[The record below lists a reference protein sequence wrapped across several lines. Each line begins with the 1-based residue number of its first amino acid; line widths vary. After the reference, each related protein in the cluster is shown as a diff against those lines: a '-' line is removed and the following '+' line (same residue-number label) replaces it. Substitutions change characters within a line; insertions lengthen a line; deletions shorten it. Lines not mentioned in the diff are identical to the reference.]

1 MKNLVRILGLISL
14 IFGGS
19 LSSSYAQ
26 QPKIEID
33 AETKVV
39 DSIQANE
46 INYAEMSRQLS
57 RMEGMLKNGQ
67 PMSDTL
73 SEDVKLLSN
82 ARTKLLDAKK
92 SNEKELEFVQRRI
105 EALGPEPTDGSQ
117 EIEVIAQ
124 KRKEFNEEAAY
135 QKGQIAE
142 VDVLLAKIDELDT
155 LIINVRNT
163 ELLGN
168 LLNYQQPLIYPGNFL
183 HSTTLFVEFMVD
195 IIKSPLNWYQGLN
208 EDQKN
213 FVHSN
218 IIPVFLVALLSLWL
232 GIYLRL
238 FIMRHFGYRK
248 DIEHPRYGR
257 KVIAAIFV
265 AIAYGVI
272 PATIIAGFMLWMYST
287 QVMTTGF
294 FGIVINSFLFYTLL
308 VILARAVS
316 RVFFAPYNEK
326 WRLINVETD
335 KAKRMTSALY
345 FTVFMFGLCGF
356 LLHVATISNY
366 SVDLTNYIRACS
378 NAVKG
383 ICIILLV
390 KRYLWDGIEEKDL
403 DDDETPAPAPTPE
416 AAEEEAQVNRAFK
429 ITVSTVLFVIL
440 TFGMSLFGYARL
452 SSFIF
457 DRFLITIICV
467 GALFVVRKVL
477 SEFLHRILLLR
488 FWVKTFKLRRKIV
501 SKIDFWSNLVID
513 PLFILF
519 GIFMVLSIWGVSTD
533 ILLQSAKKILLGFK
547 VGEVEISPL
556 AIIMGLVAFF
566 IALAVVKAMRVRL
579 VNNVLA
585 KMDIDDG
592 IRHSLASGFGF
603 VGFIIAAMIAII
615 VMGGNLSNLALIAS
629 ALSVGIGFGL
639 QNVINNF
646 VSGIIILFERP
657 IKVGD
662 WVIVSGEEG
671 QVKQINIRSTEIE
684 TFKKSSIII
693 PNATLLSSS
702 VTNLTHA
709 NNWSRQSV
717 SIGVA
722 YGSDVKRVTEILLEI
737 AAKNKYVLK
746 NPAPYVLFK
755 DFGANSLDFELRCYT
770 NNIWQGWK
778 IPSDIRYEINERF
791 IEEGIEI
798 PFPQMVVHSGE
809 KVAQENQFYAKRHEE
824 MLKEQAPSTPK
835 TKKIAE
841 NEK

>member
-1 MKNLVRILGLISL
+1 MNKLVRILGVASL
-14 IFGGS
+14 FLG
-19 LSSSYAQ
+19 LSASVSHAET
-26 QPKIEID
+26 PKLEID

-46 INYAEMSRQLS
+46 INYVEMSRQLG

-67 PMSDTL
+67 SMSETL
-73 SEDVKLLSN
+73 SDDVKFLSST
-82 ARTKLLDAKK
+82 RTKLMEAKK
-92 SNEKELEFVQRRI
+92 RNEKELEFVQRRI
-105 EALGPEPTDGSQ
+105 DALGPEPTDGSQ
-117 EIEVIAQ
+117 EIDIIAQ
-124 KRKEFNEEAAY
+124 KRKEFNEEASY

-155 LIINVRNT
+155 VIINVRNT

-168 LLNYQQPLIYPGNFL
+168 LLNYQQPLIYPSNFL
-183 HSTTLFVEFMVD
+183 HSTTLFVEYMVD
-195 IIKSPLNWYQGLN
+195 IIKSPINWYQGLN
-208 EDQKN
+208 EDQKS

-218 IIPVFLVALLSLWL
+218 IIPVLLVALLSLWL

-238 FIMRHFGYRK
+238 FIMKHFGYRK

-257 KVIAAIFV
+257 KVVAAIFV

-294 FGIVINSFLFYTLL
+294 FGIVLNSFLFYTLL

-326 WRLINVETD
+326 WRLINVDTD

-366 SVDLTNYIRACS
+366 SVDLNNYIRACA

-390 KRYLWDGIEEKDL
+390 KRYLWDELEDKDE
-403 DDDETPAPAPTPE
+403 DDDEEPSSSSTDSTDDD
-416 AAEEEAQVNRAFK
+416 AQVNMAFK
-429 ITVSTVLFVIL
+429 ITFSTVLFVIV
-440 TFGMSLFGYARL
+440 TFGLSLFGYARL
-452 SSFIF
+452 STFIF
-457 DRFLITIICV
+457 DRFLLTIIGI
-467 GALFVVRKVL
+467 GALLVLRKVL

-501 SKIDFWSNLVID
+501 SKIDFWSNLIID

-533 ILLQSAKKILLGFK
+533 ILLQSTKKILVGFK

-556 AIIMGLVAFF
+556 AIIMGFVAFF
-566 IALAVVKAMRVRL
+566 IALAVVKAMRIRL

-603 VGFIIAAMIAII
+603 VGFIIAAIIAII

-662 WVIVSGEEG
+662 WVMVSGEEG

-709 NNWSRQSV
+709 NNWSRQSI

-737 AAKNKYVLK
+737 ASKHKYVLK

-755 DFGANSLDFELRCYT
+755 DFGASSLDFELRCYT

-798 PFPQMVVHSGE
+798 PFQQVVVHSGE
-809 KVAQENQFYAKRHEE
+809 KVAQENQFYAKKREE
-824 MLKEQAPSTPK
+824 MKQEQANQK
-835 TKKIAE
+835 AKEKKIAE
-841 NEK
+841 KDK

>member
-1 MKNLVRILGLISL
+1 MNKFVRILVFALILSGVN
-14 IFGGS
+14 FGQG
-19 LSSSYAQ
+19 YAKQ
-26 QPKIEID
+26 QKIEID

-39 DSIQANE
+39 DSIQSNE
-46 INYAEMSRQLS
+46 VNYADLSRQLG

-67 PMSDTL
+67 PLSETL
-73 SEDVKLLSN
+73 SEDVKFLS
-82 ARTKLLDAKK
+82 ATRTKLLDSKK
-92 SNEKELEFVQRRI
+92 NNEKELEFVQKRI

-124 KRKEFNEEAAY
+124 KRKEFNEEATY
-135 QKGQIAE
+135 QKGKIAE

-155 LIINVRNT
+155 LIINVRNS

-168 LLNYQQPLIYPGNFL
+168 LLNYQQPLIYPSNFF
-183 HSTTLFVEFMVD
+183 HSTTLFVEYTVD
-195 IIKSPLNWYQGLN
+195 ILKSPLNWYQSLN

-218 IIPVFLVALLSLWL
+218 IIPILLVALLSLWL

-238 FIMRHFGYRK
+238 FIMKHFGYRK

-257 KVIAAIFV
+257 KLVAAIFV

-294 FGIVINSFLFYTLL
+294 FGIVLNSFLFYTLL

-316 RVFFAPYNEK
+316 RVIFAPYNEK
-326 WRLINVETD
+326 WRLINVDTD

-366 SVDLTNYIRACS
+366 SVDLINYIRACA
-378 NAVKG
+378 NAIKG
-383 ICIILLV
+383 ICIVLLV
-390 KRYLWDGIEEKDL
+390 KRYLWDGLEEKDTEEDTEATL
-403 DDDETPAPAPTPE
+403 TTAETS
-416 AAEEEAQVNRAFK
+416 EEDAQVNTAFK
-429 ITVSTVLFVIL
+429 ITFSTVLFVVI

-452 SSFIF
+452 SAFIF
-457 DRFLITIICV
+457 DRFLLTVIGIGILLV
-467 GALFVVRKVL
+467 MRKVL

-513 PLFILF
+513 PLFVLF

-556 AIIMGLVAFF
+556 AIMMGLVSFF
-566 IALAVVKAMRVRL
+566 IALAVVKAMRIRL

-603 VGFIIAAMIAII
+603 VGFIIAAIIAII

-709 NNWSRQSV
+709 NNWSRQAIN
-717 SIGVA
+717 IGVA

-737 AAKNKYVLK
+737 ASKHKYVLK

-755 DFGANSLDFELRCYT
+755 DFGPSSLDFELRCYT
-770 NNIWQGWK
+770 NNIWQGWR

-798 PFPQMVVHSGE
+798 PFQQVVVHSGE
-809 KVAQENQFYAKRHEE
+809 KVAQENQFYAKKREIE
-824 MLKEQAPSTPK
+824 KGGTSSGKA
-835 TKKIAE
+835 KKIAE

>member
-1 MKNLVRILGLISL
+1 MNKLVRILGLASL
-14 IFGGS
+14 FLGLSAS
-19 LSSSYAQ
+19 LSHAETQ
-26 QPKIEID
+26 KLEID

-46 INYAEMSRQLS
+46 INYMEMSRQLG

-67 PMSDTL
+67 SMSDTL
-73 SEDVKLLSN
+73 SDDVRFLSN
-82 ARTKLLDAKK
+82 TRTKLIEAKK
-92 SNEKELEFVQRRI
+92 RNEKELEFVQRRI
-105 EALGPEPTDGSQ
+105 DALGPEPSDGSQ
-117 EIEVIAQ
+117 EIDIIAQ
-124 KRKEFNEEAAY
+124 KRKEFNEEASY

-168 LLNYQQPLIYPGNFL
+168 LLNYQQPLIYPSNFL
-183 HSTTLFVEFMVD
+183 HSTTLFVEYMVD
-195 IIKSPLNWYQGLN
+195 IIKSPINWYQGLN
-208 EDQKN
+208 EDQKS

-218 IIPVFLVALLSLWL
+218 IIPVLLVALLSLWL

-238 FIMRHFGYRK
+238 FIMKHFGYRK

-257 KVIAAIFV
+257 KVVAAIFV

-287 QVMTTGF
+287 KVMTTGF
-294 FGIVINSFLFYTLL
+294 FGIVLNSFLFYTLL

-326 WRLINVETD
+326 WRLINVDTD

-366 SVDLTNYIRACS
+366 SVDLNNYIRACA
-378 NAVKG
+378 NAIKG

-390 KRYLWDGIEEKDL
+390 KRYLWDELEDKDE
-403 DDDETPAPAPTPE
+403 DDDEEPSSSSTDSTDDD
-416 AAEEEAQVNRAFK
+416 AQVNMAFK
-429 ITVSTVLFVIL
+429 ITFSTVLFVIV
-440 TFGMSLFGYARL
+440 TFGLSLFGYARL
-452 SSFIF
+452 SAFIF
-457 DRFLITIICV
+457 DRFLLTIIGI
-467 GALFVVRKVL
+467 GALLVLRKVL

-533 ILLQSAKKILLGFK
+533 ILLQSTKKILVGFK

-556 AIIMGLVAFF
+556 AIIMGFVAFF

-603 VGFIIAAMIAII
+603 VGFIIAAIIAII

-662 WVIVSGEEG
+662 WVMVSGEEG

-684 TFKKSSIII
+684 TFRKSSIII

-709 NNWSRQSV
+709 NNWSRQSI

-737 AAKNKYVLK
+737 ASKHKYVLK

-755 DFGANSLDFELRCYT
+755 DFGASSLDFELRCYT

-798 PFPQMVVHSGE
+798 PFQQVVVHSGE
-809 KVAQENQFYAKRHEE
+809 KVAQENQFYAKKHEE
-824 MLKEQAPSTPK
+824 TEQEQAGQNTK
-835 TKKIAE
+835 AKKIAE

>member
-1 MKNLVRILGLISL
+1 MNKLVRILGVASL
-14 IFGGS
+14 FLG
-19 LSSSYAQ
+19 LSASVSHAET
-26 QPKIEID
+26 PKLEID

-46 INYAEMSRQLS
+46 INYMEMSRQLG

-67 PMSDTL
+67 SMSETL
-73 SEDVKLLSN
+73 SEDVRFLSN
-82 ARTKLLDAKK
+82 TRTKLIEAKK
-92 SNEKELEFVQRRI
+92 RNEKELEFVQRRI
-105 EALGPEPTDGSQ
+105 DALGPEPTDGSQ
-117 EIEVIAQ
+117 EIDIIAQ
-124 KRKEFNEEAAY
+124 KRKEFNEEASY

-155 LIINVRNT
+155 VIINVRNT

-168 LLNYQQPLIYPGNFL
+168 LLNYQQPLIYPSNFL
-183 HSTTLFVEFMVD
+183 HSTTLFVEYMVD
-195 IIKSPLNWYQGLN
+195 IIKSPINWYQGLN
-208 EDQKN
+208 EDQKS

-218 IIPVFLVALLSLWL
+218 IIPVLLVALLSLWL

-238 FIMRHFGYRK
+238 FIMKHFGYRK

-257 KVIAAIFV
+257 KVVAAIFV

-294 FGIVINSFLFYTLL
+294 FGIVLNSFLFYTLL

-326 WRLINVETD
+326 WRLINVDTD

-366 SVDLTNYIRACS
+366 SVDLNNYIRACA
-378 NAVKG
+378 NAIKG

-390 KRYLWDGIEEKDL
+390 KRYLWDELEDKDE
-403 DDDETPAPAPTPE
+403 DDDEEPSSSSTDSTDDD
-416 AAEEEAQVNRAFK
+416 AQVNMAFK
-429 ITVSTVLFVIL
+429 ITFSTVLFVIV
-440 TFGMSLFGYARL
+440 TFGLSLFGYARL
-452 SSFIF
+452 SAFIF
-457 DRFLITIICV
+457 DRFLLTIIGI
-467 GALFVVRKVL
+467 GALLVLRKVL

-533 ILLQSAKKILLGFK
+533 ILLQSTKKILVGFK

-556 AIIMGLVAFF
+556 AIIMGFVAFF
-566 IALAVVKAMRVRL
+566 IALAVVKAMRIRL

-603 VGFIIAAMIAII
+603 VGFIIAAIIAII

-662 WVIVSGEEG
+662 WVMVSGEEG

-709 NNWSRQSV
+709 NNWSRQSI

-737 AAKNKYVLK
+737 ASKHKYVLK

-755 DFGANSLDFELRCYT
+755 DFGASSLDFELRCYT

-798 PFPQMVVHSGE
+798 PFQQVVVHSGE
-809 KVAQENQFYAKRHEE
+809 KVAQENQFYAKKREE
-824 MLKEQAPSTPK
+824 MKQEQANQK
-835 TKKIAE
+835 AKEKKIAE
-841 NEK
+841 KDK

>member
-1 MKNLVRILGLISL
+1 MSKIIRVVSLALILCGMSL
-14 IFGGS
+14 ANAHAENQK
-19 LSSSYAQ
+19 L
-26 QPKIEID
+26 EID

-39 DSIQANE
+39 DSLEAQE
-46 INYAEMSRQLS
+46 INYAEMNRQLG

-73 SEDVKLLSN
+73 SEDVKILSST
-82 ARTKLLDAKK
+82 RTKLLEAKK
-92 SNEKELEFVQRRI
+92 RNEKELEFVQRRI

-117 EIEVIAQ
+117 EIDIIAQ

-168 LLNYQQPLIYPGNFL
+168 LLTYQKPLIYPSNFF
-183 HSTTLFVEFMVD
+183 HATTLFVEYAVD

-218 IIPVFLVALLSLWL
+218 IIPVLLVALLSLWL

-257 KVIAAIFV
+257 KLFAAICV
-265 AIAYGVI
+265 AVAYGVI

-294 FGIVINSFLFYTLL
+294 FGIVINSFLFYALL

-326 WRLINVETD
+326 WRLINVDTD

-345 FTVFMFGLCGF
+345 FTVFMFGLSGF
-356 LLHVATISNY
+356 LLHVATIANY
-366 SVDLTNYIRACS
+366 SVDLINYIRVFA
-378 NAVKG
+378 NAIKG

-390 KRYLWDGIEEKDL
+390 KRYLWDGLEDKDI
-403 DDDETPAPAPTPE
+403 DDDGDTLPADGSE
-416 AAEEEAQVNRAFK
+416 DDAQVNKAFK
-429 ITVSTVLFVIL
+429 ITFSTVLFVVL

-452 SSFIF
+452 SAFIF
-457 DRFLITIICV
+457 NRFLITIICICFLLV
-467 GALFVVRKVL
+467 IRKVL

-513 PLFILF
+513 PLFILI
-519 GIFMVLSIWGVSTD
+519 GLFMVLSIWGVSTD

-547 VGEVEISPL
+547 VGEVEISPI
-556 AIIMGLVAFF
+556 AIIMGLVSFF

-603 VGFIIAAMIAII
+603 IGFIIAAIIAI
-615 VMGGNLSNLALIAS
+615 VMMGGNLSNLALIAS

-639 QNVINNF
+639 QNIINNF

-717 SIGVA
+717 NIGVA

-791 IEEGIEI
+791 IAEGIEI
-798 PFPQMVVHSGE
+798 PFPQVVVHSGE
-809 KVAQENQFYAKRHEE
+809 KVAQENQFYAKKHEDCTANE
-824 MLKEQAPSTPK
+824 GQASAAPK

>member
-1 MKNLVRILGLISL
+1 MSRLVRILVLALIL
-14 IFGGS
+14 MGGV
-19 LSSSYAQ
+19 SSPGHAATT
-26 QPKIEID
+26 KVEID

-39 DSIQANE
+39 DSIQAKE
-46 INYAEMSRQLS
+46 INYTDLSRQLG

-67 PMSDTL
+67 SMSDTL
-73 SEDVKLLSN
+73 SEDVKFLSN
-82 ARTKLLDAKK
+82 TRTKLLDSKK
-92 SNEKELEFVQRRI
+92 NNEKELEFVQRRI

-168 LLNYQQPLIYPGNFL
+168 LLNYQQPLIYPSNFL
-183 HSTTLFVEFMVD
+183 HSTTLFVEYIVD

-208 EDQKN
+208 EDQKS

-218 IIPVFLVALLSLWL
+218 IIPVMLVALLSLWL

-257 KVIAAIFV
+257 KLMAAIFV

-326 WRLINVETD
+326 WRLINVDTD
-335 KAKRMTSALY
+335 KAKRMTTALY

-356 LLHVATISNY
+356 LLHVATVSNY
-366 SVDLTNYIRACS
+366 SIDLINYLRALA
-378 NAVKG
+378 NAIKG

-390 KRYLWDGIEEKDL
+390 KRYLWDGIEEKEGE
-403 DDDETPAPAPTPE
+403 DEEENTLSPAET
-416 AAEEEAQVNRAFK
+416 AEEDAQVNKAFK
-429 ITVSTVLFVIL
+429 ITFSTVLFVII

-457 DRFLITIICV
+457 DRFLVTIICI
-467 GALFVVRKVL
+467 GALLVLRKVL
-477 SEFLHRILLLR
+477 SEFLHRLLLLR

-519 GIFMVLSIWGVSTD
+519 GLFMVLSIWGVSTD

-556 AIIMGLVAFF
+556 AIIMGLASFF
-566 IALAVVKAMRVRL
+566 IALAVVKAMRIRL

-603 VGFIIAAMIAII
+603 VGFIIAAIIAII

-662 WVIVSGEEG
+662 WVMVSGEEG

-709 NNWSRQSV
+709 NNWSRQSI

-737 AAKNKYVLK
+737 ASKHKYVLK

-755 DFGANSLDFELRCYT
+755 DFGASSLDFELRCYT

-798 PFPQMVVHSGE
+798 PFQQVVVHSGE
-809 KVAQENQFYAKRHEE
+809 KVAQENQFYAKKHEIE
-824 MLKEQAPSTPK
+824 EAVEQVQK

-841 NEK
+841 KEK

>member
-1 MKNLVRILGLISL
+1 MNKLVRILCLASLFLGLSA
-14 IFGGS
+14 S
-19 LSSSYAQ
+19 LSHAETQ
-26 QPKIEID
+26 KLEID

-46 INYAEMSRQLS
+46 INYMEMSRQLG

-67 PMSDTL
+67 SMSDTL
-73 SEDVKLLSN
+73 SDDVRFLSN
-82 ARTKLLDAKK
+82 TRTKLIEAKK
-92 SNEKELEFVQRRI
+92 RNEKELEFVQRRI
-105 EALGPEPTDGSQ
+105 DALGPEPSDGSQ
-117 EIEVIAQ
+117 EIDIIAQ
-124 KRKEFNEEAAY
+124 KRKEFNEEASY

-168 LLNYQQPLIYPGNFL
+168 LLNYQQPLIYPSNFL
-183 HSTTLFVEFMVD
+183 HSTTLFVEYMVD
-195 IIKSPLNWYQGLN
+195 IIKSPINWYQGLN
-208 EDQKN
+208 EDQKS

-218 IIPVFLVALLSLWL
+218 IIPVLLVALLSLWL

-238 FIMRHFGYRK
+238 FIMKHFGYRK

-257 KVIAAIFV
+257 KVVAAIFV

-287 QVMTTGF
+287 KVMTTGF
-294 FGIVINSFLFYTLL
+294 FGIVLNSFLFYTLL

-326 WRLINVETD
+326 WRLINVDTD

-366 SVDLTNYIRACS
+366 SVDLNNYIRACA
-378 NAVKG
+378 NAIKG

-390 KRYLWDGIEEKDL
+390 KRYLWDELEDKDE
-403 DDDETPAPAPTPE
+403 DDDEEPSSSSTDSTDDD
-416 AAEEEAQVNRAFK
+416 AQVNMAFK
-429 ITVSTVLFVIL
+429 ITFSTVLFVIV
-440 TFGMSLFGYARL
+440 TFGLSLFGYARL
-452 SSFIF
+452 SAFIF
-457 DRFLITIICV
+457 DRFLLTIIGI
-467 GALFVVRKVL
+467 GALLVLRKVL

-533 ILLQSAKKILLGFK
+533 ILLQSTKKILVGFK

-556 AIIMGLVAFF
+556 AIIMGFVAFF

-603 VGFIIAAMIAII
+603 VGFIIAAIIAII

-662 WVIVSGEEG
+662 WVMVSGEEG

-684 TFKKSSIII
+684 TFRKSSIII

-709 NNWSRQSV
+709 NNWSRQSI

-737 AAKNKYVLK
+737 ASKHKYVLK

-755 DFGANSLDFELRCYT
+755 DFGASSLDFELRCYT

-798 PFPQMVVHSGE
+798 PFQQVVVHSGE
-809 KVAQENQFYAKRHEE
+809 KVAQENQFYAKKHEE
-824 MLKEQAPSTPK
+824 TEQEQAGQNTK
-835 TKKIAE
+835 AKKIAE

>member
-1 MKNLVRILGLISL
+1 MNKLVRILGVASL
-14 IFGGS
+14 FLG
-19 LSSSYAQ
+19 LSASVSHAETQ
-26 QPKIEID
+26 KLEID

-46 INYAEMSRQLS
+46 INYVEMSRQLG

-67 PMSDTL
+67 SMSETL
-73 SEDVKLLSN
+73 SDDVKFLSST
-82 ARTKLLDAKK
+82 RTKLMEAKK
-92 SNEKELEFVQRRI
+92 RNEKELEFVQRRI
-105 EALGPEPTDGSQ
+105 DALGPEPTDGSQ
-117 EIEVIAQ
+117 EIDIIAQ
-124 KRKEFNEEAAY
+124 KRKEFNEEASY

-155 LIINVRNT
+155 VIINVRNT

-168 LLNYQQPLIYPGNFL
+168 LLNYQQPLIYPSNFL
-183 HSTTLFVEFMVD
+183 HSTTLFVEYMVD
-195 IIKSPLNWYQGLN
+195 IIKSPINWYQGLN
-208 EDQKN
+208 EDQKS

-218 IIPVFLVALLSLWL
+218 IIPVLLVALLSLWL

-238 FIMRHFGYRK
+238 FIMKHFGYRK

-257 KVIAAIFV
+257 KVVAAIFV

-294 FGIVINSFLFYTLL
+294 FGIVLNSFLFYTLL
-308 VILARAVS
+308 VILARAIS

-326 WRLINVETD
+326 WRLINVDTD

-366 SVDLTNYIRACS
+366 SVDLNNYIRACA
-378 NAVKG
+378 NAIKG

-390 KRYLWDGIEEKDL
+390 KRYLWDELEDKDE
-403 DDDETPAPAPTPE
+403 DDDEEPSSSSTDSTDDD
-416 AAEEEAQVNRAFK
+416 AQVNMAFK
-429 ITVSTVLFVIL
+429 ITFSTVLFVIV
-440 TFGMSLFGYARL
+440 TFGLSLFGYARL
-452 SSFIF
+452 SAFIF
-457 DRFLITIICV
+457 DRFLLTIIGI
-467 GALFVVRKVL
+467 GALLVLRKVL

-533 ILLQSAKKILLGFK
+533 ILLQSTKKILVGFK

-556 AIIMGLVAFF
+556 AIIMGFVAFF
-566 IALAVVKAMRVRL
+566 IALAVVKAMRIRL

-603 VGFIIAAMIAII
+603 VGFIIAAIIAII

-662 WVIVSGEEG
+662 WVMVSGEEG

-709 NNWSRQSV
+709 NNWSRQSI

-737 AAKNKYVLK
+737 ASKHKYVLK

-755 DFGANSLDFELRCYT
+755 DFGASSLDFELRCYT

-798 PFPQMVVHSGE
+798 PFQQVVVHSGE
-809 KVAQENQFYAKRHEE
+809 KVAQENQFYAKKREE
-824 MLKEQAPSTPK
+824 MKQEQANQK
-835 TKKIAE
+835 VKEKKIAE
-841 NEK
+841 KDK

>member
-1 MKNLVRILGLISL
+1 MNKLVRILGVASL
-14 IFGGS
+14 FLGLSAS
-19 LSSSYAQ
+19 LSHAETQ
-26 QPKIEID
+26 KLEID

-46 INYAEMSRQLS
+46 INYMDMSRQLG

-67 PMSDTL
+67 SMSDTL
-73 SEDVKLLSN
+73 SEDVKFLSN
-82 ARTKLLDAKK
+82 TRTKLMEAKK
-92 SNEKELEFVQRRI
+92 RNEKELEFVQRRI

-168 LLNYQQPLIYPGNFL
+168 LLNYQQPLIYPSNFL
-183 HSTTLFVEFMVD
+183 HSTTLFVEYMVD
-195 IIKSPLNWYQGLN
+195 IIKSPVNWYQGLN

-218 IIPVFLVALLSLWL
+218 IIPALLVALLSLWL

-238 FIMRHFGYRK
+238 FIMKHFGYRN

-326 WRLINVETD
+326 WRLINVDTD

-366 SVDLTNYIRACS
+366 SVDLINYIRACS

-383 ICIILLV
+383 ICILLLI
-390 KRYLWDGIEEKDL
+390 KRYLWDEIEDKD
-403 DDDETPAPAPTPE
+403 PE
-416 AAEEEAQVNRAFK
+416 EGEAVENTEEDAEVNAAFK
-429 ITVSTVLFVIL
+429 ITFSAVLFVVI

-457 DRFLITIICV
+457 DRFLITVIGI
-467 GALFVVRKVL
+467 GGLFVIRKVL
-477 SEFLHRILLLR
+477 SDFLHRILLLR

-519 GIFMVLSIWGVSTD
+519 GLFMVLSIWGVSTD

-547 VGEVEISPL
+547 VGEVEISPI
-556 AIIMGLVAFF
+556 AIIMGLVSFF

-603 VGFIIAAMIAII
+603 VGFIIAAIIAII

-709 NNWSRQSV
+709 NNWSRQSI

-737 AAKNKYVLK
+737 AAKHKYVLK

-755 DFGANSLDFELRCYT
+755 DFGASSLDFELRCYT

-798 PFPQMVVHSGE
+798 PFQQVVVHSGE
-809 KVAQENQFYAKRHEE
+809 KVAQENQFYAKKHEE
-824 MLKEQAPSTPK
+824 TEQEQAGQNTK
-835 TKKIAE
+835 AKKIAE

>member
-1 MKNLVRILGLISL
+1 MNKLVRILGVASL
-14 IFGGS
+14 FLG
-19 LSSSYAQ
+19 LSASVSHAET
-26 QPKIEID
+26 PKLEID

-46 INYAEMSRQLS
+46 INYVEMSRQLG

-67 PMSDTL
+67 SMSETL
-73 SEDVKLLSN
+73 SDDVKFLSST
-82 ARTKLLDAKK
+82 RTKLMEAKK
-92 SNEKELEFVQRRI
+92 RNEKELEFVQRRI
-105 EALGPEPTDGSQ
+105 DALGPEPTDGSQ
-117 EIEVIAQ
+117 EIDIIAQ
-124 KRKEFNEEAAY
+124 KRKEFNEEASY

-155 LIINVRNT
+155 VIINVRNT

-168 LLNYQQPLIYPGNFL
+168 LLNYQQPLIYPSNFL
-183 HSTTLFVEFMVD
+183 HSTTLFVEYMVD
-195 IIKSPLNWYQGLN
+195 IIKSPINWYQGLN
-208 EDQKN
+208 EDQKS

-218 IIPVFLVALLSLWL
+218 IIPVLLVALLSLWL

-238 FIMRHFGYRK
+238 FIMKHFGYRK

-257 KVIAAIFV
+257 KVVAAIFV

-294 FGIVINSFLFYTLL
+294 FGIVLNSFLFYTLL

-326 WRLINVETD
+326 WRLINVDTD

-366 SVDLTNYIRACS
+366 SVDLNNYIRACA

-390 KRYLWDGIEEKDL
+390 KRYLWDELEDKDE
-403 DDDETPAPAPTPE
+403 DDDEEPSSSSTDSTDDD
-416 AAEEEAQVNRAFK
+416 AQVNIAFK
-429 ITVSTVLFVIL
+429 ITFSTVLFVIV
-440 TFGMSLFGYARL
+440 TFGLSLFGYARL
-452 SSFIF
+452 SAFIF
-457 DRFLITIICV
+457 DRFLLTIIGI
-467 GALFVVRKVL
+467 GALLVLRKVL

-501 SKIDFWSNLVID
+501 SKIDFWSNLIID

-533 ILLQSAKKILLGFK
+533 ILLQSTKKILVGFK

-556 AIIMGLVAFF
+556 AIIMGFVAFF
-566 IALAVVKAMRVRL
+566 IALAVVKAMRIRL

-603 VGFIIAAMIAII
+603 VGFIIAAIIAII

-662 WVIVSGEEG
+662 WVMVSGEEG

-709 NNWSRQSV
+709 NNWSRQSI

-737 AAKNKYVLK
+737 ASKHKYVLK

-755 DFGANSLDFELRCYT
+755 DFGASSLDFELRCYT

-798 PFPQMVVHSGE
+798 PFQQVVVHSGE
-809 KVAQENQFYAKRHEE
+809 KVAQENQFYAKKREE
-824 MLKEQAPSTPK
+824 MKQEQANQK
-835 TKKIAE
+835 AKEKKIAE
-841 NEK
+841 KDK

>member
-1 MKNLVRILGLISL
+1 MNKLVRILGVASL
-14 IFGGS
+14 FLV
-19 LSSSYAQ
+19 LSASVSHAET
-26 QPKIEID
+26 PKLEID

-46 INYAEMSRQLS
+46 INYVEMSRQLG

-67 PMSDTL
+67 SMSETL
-73 SEDVKLLSN
+73 SDDVKFLSST
-82 ARTKLLDAKK
+82 RTKLMEAKK
-92 SNEKELEFVQRRI
+92 RNEKELEFVQRRI
-105 EALGPEPTDGSQ
+105 DALGPEPTDGSQ
-117 EIEVIAQ
+117 EIDIIAQ
-124 KRKEFNEEAAY
+124 KRKEFNEEASY

-155 LIINVRNT
+155 VLINVRNT

-168 LLNYQQPLIYPGNFL
+168 LLNYQQPLIYPSNFL
-183 HSTTLFVEFMVD
+183 HSTTLFVEYMVD
-195 IIKSPLNWYQGLN
+195 IIKSPINWYQGLN
-208 EDQKN
+208 EDQKS

-218 IIPVFLVALLSLWL
+218 IIPVLLVALLSLWL

-238 FIMRHFGYRK
+238 FIMKHFGYRK

-257 KVIAAIFV
+257 KVVAAIFV

-326 WRLINVETD
+326 WRLINVDTD
-335 KAKRMTSALY
+335 KAKRMTTALY

-356 LLHVATISNY
+356 LLHVATVSNY
-366 SVDLTNYIRACS
+366 SIDLINYLRALA
-378 NAVKG
+378 NAIKG

-390 KRYLWDGIEEKDL
+390 KRYLWDGIEEKEGE
-403 DDDETPAPAPTPE
+403 DEEENTLSPAET
-416 AAEEEAQVNRAFK
+416 AEEDAQVNKAFK
-429 ITVSTVLFVIL
+429 ITFSTVLFVII

-457 DRFLITIICV
+457 DRFLVTIICI
-467 GALFVVRKVL
+467 GALLVLRKVL
-477 SEFLHRILLLR
+477 SEFLHRLLLLR

-519 GIFMVLSIWGVSTD
+519 GLFMVLSIWGVSTD

-556 AIIMGLVAFF
+556 AIIMGLASFF
-566 IALAVVKAMRVRL
+566 IALAVVKAMRIRL

-603 VGFIIAAMIAII
+603 VGFIIAAIIAII

-646 VSGIIILFERP
+646 VSGLIILFERP

-662 WVIVSGEEG
+662 WVMVSGEEG

-709 NNWSRQSV
+709 NNWSRQSI

-737 AAKNKYVLK
+737 ASKHKYVLK

-755 DFGANSLDFELRCYT
+755 DFGASSLDFELRCYT

-798 PFPQMVVHSGE
+798 PFQQVVVHSGE
-809 KVAQENQFYAKRHEE
+809 KVAQENQFYAKKHEIE
-824 MLKEQAPSTPK
+824 EAVEQVQK

-841 NEK
+841 KEK

>member
-1 MKNLVRILGLISL
+1 MNKLVRILGVASL
-14 IFGGS
+14 FLGLSAS
-19 LSSSYAQ
+19 LSHAETQ
-26 QPKIEID
+26 KLEID

-46 INYAEMSRQLS
+46 INYMEMSRQLG

-67 PMSDTL
+67 SMSETL
-73 SEDVKLLSN
+73 SEDVRFLSN
-82 ARTKLLDAKK
+82 TRTKLIEAKK
-92 SNEKELEFVQRRI
+92 RNEKELEFVQRRI
-105 EALGPEPTDGSQ
+105 DALGPEPSDGSQ
-117 EIEVIAQ
+117 EIDIIAQ
-124 KRKEFNEEAAY
+124 KRKEFNEEASY

-155 LIINVRNT
+155 VIINVRNT

-168 LLNYQQPLIYPGNFL
+168 LLNYQQPLIYPSNFL
-183 HSTTLFVEFMVD
+183 HSTTLFVEYMVD
-195 IIKSPLNWYQGLN
+195 IIKSPINWYQGLN
-208 EDQKN
+208 KDQKS

-218 IIPVFLVALLSLWL
+218 IIPVLLVALLSLWL

-238 FIMRHFGYRK
+238 FIMKHFGYRK

-257 KVIAAIFV
+257 KVVAAIFV

-294 FGIVINSFLFYTLL
+294 FGIVLNSFLFYTLL

-326 WRLINVETD
+326 WRLINVDTD

-366 SVDLTNYIRACS
+366 SVDLNNYIRACA
-378 NAVKG
+378 NAIKG

-390 KRYLWDGIEEKDL
+390 KRYLWDELEDKDEEDDEESSSSSTDST
-403 DDDETPAPAPTPE
+403 DDD
-416 AAEEEAQVNRAFK
+416 AQVNTAFK
-429 ITVSTVLFVIL
+429 ITFSTVLFVIV
-440 TFGMSLFGYARL
+440 TFGLSLFGYARL
-452 SSFIF
+452 SAFIF
-457 DRFLITIICV
+457 DRFLLTIIGI
-467 GALFVVRKVL
+467 GALLVLRKVL

-533 ILLQSAKKILLGFK
+533 ILLQSTKKILVGFK

-556 AIIMGLVAFF
+556 AIIMGFVAFF
-566 IALAVVKAMRVRL
+566 IALAVVKAMRIRL

-603 VGFIIAAMIAII
+603 VGFIIAAIIAII

-709 NNWSRQSV
+709 NNWSRQSI

-737 AAKNKYVLK
+737 AAKHKYVLK

-755 DFGANSLDFELRCYT
+755 DFGASSLDFELRCYT
-770 NNIWQGWK
+770 NNIWQGWR

-798 PFPQMVVHSGE
+798 PFQQVVVHSGE
-809 KVAQENQFYAKRHEE
+809 KVAQENQFYAKKREE
-824 MLKEQAPSTPK
+824 MKQEQANQK
-835 TKKIAE
+835 AKEKKIAE
-841 NEK
+841 KDK

>member
-1 MKNLVRILGLISL
+1 MNKLVRILGVASL
-14 IFGGS
+14 FLGLSAS
-19 LSSSYAQ
+19 LSHAETQ
-26 QPKIEID
+26 KLEID

-46 INYAEMSRQLS
+46 INYMDMSRQLG

-67 PMSDTL
+67 SMSDTL
-73 SEDVKLLSN
+73 SEDVKFLSN
-82 ARTKLLDAKK
+82 TRTKLMEAKK
-92 SNEKELEFVQRRI
+92 RNEKELEFVQRRI

-168 LLNYQQPLIYPGNFL
+168 LLNYQQPLIYPSNFL
-183 HSTTLFVEFMVD
+183 HSTTLFVEYMVD
-195 IIKSPLNWYQGLN
+195 IIKSPVNWYQGLN

-218 IIPVFLVALLSLWL
+218 IIPALLVALLSLWL

-238 FIMRHFGYRK
+238 FIMKHFGYRN

-257 KVIAAIFV
+257 KVIAAVFV

-326 WRLINVETD
+326 WRLINVDTD

-366 SVDLTNYIRACS
+366 SVDLINYIRACS

-383 ICIILLV
+383 ICILLLI
-390 KRYLWDGIEEKDL
+390 KRYLWDEIEDKDS
-403 DDDETPAPAPTPE
+403 EEGE
-416 AAEEEAQVNRAFK
+416 AAENTEEDAEVNTAFK
-429 ITVSTVLFVIL
+429 ITFSAVLFVVI

-457 DRFLITIICV
+457 DRFLITVIGI
-467 GALFVVRKVL
+467 GGLFVIRKVL
-477 SEFLHRILLLR
+477 SDFLHRILLLR

-519 GIFMVLSIWGVSTD
+519 GLFMVLSIWGVSTD

-547 VGEVEISPL
+547 VGEVEISPI
-556 AIIMGLVAFF
+556 AIIMGLVSFF

-603 VGFIIAAMIAII
+603 IGFIIAAMIAII

-709 NNWSRQSV
+709 NNWSRQSIN
-717 SIGVA
+717 IGVA

-737 AAKNKYVLK
+737 AAKHKYVLK
-746 NPAPYVLFK
+746 NPAPYVIFK
-755 DFGANSLDFELRCYT
+755 DFGASSLDFELRCYT
-770 NNIWQGWK
+770 NNIWQGWR

-798 PFPQMVVHSGE
+798 PFQQVVVHSGE
-809 KVAQENQFYAKRHEE
+809 KVAQENQFYAKKHEE
-824 MLKEQAPSTPK
+824 TEQEQAGQNTK
-835 TKKIAE
+835 AKKIAE

>member
-1 MKNLVRILGLISL
+1 MNKLVRILGLASL
-14 IFGGS
+14 FLGLSAS
-19 LSSSYAQ
+19 LSHAETQ
-26 QPKIEID
+26 KLEID

-46 INYAEMSRQLS
+46 INYMEMSRQLG

-67 PMSDTL
+67 SMSDTL
-73 SEDVKLLSN
+73 SDDVRFLSN
-82 ARTKLLDAKK
+82 TRTKLIEAKK
-92 SNEKELEFVQRRI
+92 RNEKELEFVQRRI
-105 EALGPEPTDGSQ
+105 DALGPEPSDGSQ
-117 EIEVIAQ
+117 EIDIIAQ
-124 KRKEFNEEAAY
+124 KRKEFNEEASY
-135 QKGQIAE
+135 QKGHIAE
-142 VDVLLAKIDELDT
+142 VDLLLAKIDELDT

-168 LLNYQQPLIYPGNFL
+168 LLNYQQPLIYPSNFL
-183 HSTTLFVEFMVD
+183 HSTTLFVEYMVD
-195 IIKSPLNWYQGLN
+195 IIKSPINWYQGLN
-208 EDQKN
+208 EDQKS

-218 IIPVFLVALLSLWL
+218 IIPVLLVALLSLWL

-238 FIMRHFGYRK
+238 FIMKHFGYRK

-257 KVIAAIFV
+257 KVVAAIFV

-287 QVMTTGF
+287 KVMTTGF
-294 FGIVINSFLFYTLL
+294 FGIVLNSFLFYTLL

-326 WRLINVETD
+326 WRLINVDTD

-366 SVDLTNYIRACS
+366 SVDLNNYIRACA
-378 NAVKG
+378 NAIKG

-390 KRYLWDGIEEKDL
+390 KRYLWDELEDKDE
-403 DDDETPAPAPTPE
+403 DDDEEPSSSSTDSTDDD
-416 AAEEEAQVNRAFK
+416 AQVNMAFK
-429 ITVSTVLFVIL
+429 ITFSTVLFVIV
-440 TFGMSLFGYARL
+440 TFGLSLFGYARL
-452 SSFIF
+452 SAFIF
-457 DRFLITIICV
+457 DRFLLTIIGI
-467 GALFVVRKVL
+467 GALLVLRKVL

-533 ILLQSAKKILLGFK
+533 ILLQSTKKILVGFK

-556 AIIMGLVAFF
+556 AIIMGFVAFF

-603 VGFIIAAMIAII
+603 VGFIIAAIIAII

-662 WVIVSGEEG
+662 WVMVSGEEG

-684 TFKKSSIII
+684 TFRKSSIII

-709 NNWSRQSV
+709 NNWSRQSI

-737 AAKNKYVLK
+737 ASKHKYVLK

-755 DFGANSLDFELRCYT
+755 DFGASSLDFELRCYT

-798 PFPQMVVHSGE
+798 PFQQVVVHSGE
-809 KVAQENQFYAKRHEE
+809 KVAQENQFYAKKHEE
-824 MLKEQAPSTPK
+824 TEQEQAGQNTK
-835 TKKIAE
+835 AKKIAE